1 MYTKTE
7 IPENV
12 YVAPD
17 ADIVGDVEL
26 EENCNVWY
34 QAVIR
39 GDADRIHIG
48 RGTNIQDGSIL
59 HVDPGFPMEIGENV
73 TIGHGAVLHGCSIG
87 DGSLVGMGAIVL
99 NGAKIGKNCIV
110 GAGALV
116 TQGVEIPDGTMA
128 LGVPAKVKRDLRE
141 DEIRENLENAEV
153 YVKLAR
159 EYDW

>member
-1 MYTKTE
+1 MFTK
-7 IPENV
+7 IRLPENV

-26 EENCNVWY
+26 GENCNVWY

-39 GDADRIHIG
+39 GDSDRIRIG
-48 RGTNIQDGSIL
+48 RGTNIQDGSVL
-59 HVDPGFPMEIGENV
+59 HVDPGFPMKIGENV
-73 TIGHGAVLHGCSIG
+73 TIGHCAVLHGCTIG
-87 DGSLVGMGAIVL
+87 DGSLIGMGAIVL
-99 NGAKIGKNCIV
+99 NGAKIGKNCII

-116 TQGVEIPDGTMA
+116 TQGAEIPDGMMA
-128 LGVPAKVKRDLRE
+128 LGVPARVKRALSE

-159 EYDW
+159 EYGW

>member
-1 MYTKTE
+1 MYTKTK

>member
-159 EYDW
+159 EYEW

>member
-87 DGSLVGMGAIVL
+87 DGSLVGMGAIIL

-116 TQGVEIPDGTMA
+116 TQGVEVPDGTMA

-159 EYDW
+159 EYEW

>member
-87 DGSLVGMGAIVL
+87 DGSLVGMGAIIL

-159 EYDW
+159 EYEW